1 MVAFEITRRY
11 PDVASMG
18 YVDLNLNPTA
28 IEPALMDQIER
39 EGLFWPVSVING
51 RAYADGLVTLPKAL
65 WAVDEELSR
74 IERAATPEGDVAPS
88 TDEA

>member
-11 PDVASMG
+11 PDSVTMG

-28 IEPALMDQIER
+28 IEPALKEQIER

-51 RAYADGLVTLPKAL
+51 RVYADGLVTLPKVL

-74 IERAATPEGDVAPS
+74 FERAGAATPV
-88 TDEA
+88 EAQSAE

>member
-11 PDVASMG
+11 PDVVSMG

-28 IEPALMDQIER
+28 IDPTLKDQIER

-51 RAYADGLVTLPKAL
+51 RIYADGLVTLPKVL
-65 WAVDEELSR
+65 WAVDEELGR
-74 IERAATPEGDVAPS
+74 LERTESAPAADIPA
-88 TDEA
+88 